1 MNLRS
6 WNNKIAGTI
15 KRPVAV
21 AASIRQLRRGSL
33 LSATLMTRLCVR
45 LRAFAVCAALAAAI
59 PFTVSA
65 QTNYYTTNGT
75 EYAVIG
81 ALPGDQMFPDVALST
96 NGGYV
101 VWQDNATDGDGWGI
115 SARRLDSTLSG
126 SLSSFRVNVTGSNDQ
141 ENARV
146 TLLKN
151 GGAVFV
157 WQGGKESY
165 QHIFARYL
173 TPTNTWLTTTDLV
186 VSAFTNNFQINPAIA
201 TLNNSNIVVVWSSF
215 NQASTNSLLD
225 VYAKILSPSG
235 ATVKAEFL
243 VNQFTNWNQR
253 TPAVAA
259 LNNGGFVVAW
269 VSEQQR
275 ATAPN
280 LGTNSTYYMAGSIV
294 VPSVDIYARLFQSD
308 GTVSGNEFIV
318 NTDGN
323 PCANPA
329 VAAAS
334 DGTFMVA
341 WSGRDMAVYTNG
353 WNVYA
358 RPFSGNGI
366 GGNLLTVNTHLSGNQ
381 FAPRL
386 NAIGLDYMFVWT
398 SLDITGK
405 GIYGRFVHSDG
416 TPTSGEFQVNT
427 TAISQQL
434 QPVVASDG
442 VNQFL
447 AIWTSYTASPS
458 SYDLFAQRY
467 INVNVLMLAMPA
479 PFVYAPFVVS
489 NNAYQ
494 PQLQVSWAPL
504 TGISVSNYQ
513 VYVDGAGPLAVTKTN
528 FWLMTAV
535 NGLTTNS
542 THSFQL
548 TYVKP
553 DGHESPR
560 SAPTSATTWSG
571 VKWGGIPYEWMVTY
585 YGSDM
590 STWPA
595 ASAPVGAAGNPT
607 LQTIFL
613 SGGNPQD
620 SSTWLTTRLVS
631 TQQGMFLNWNT
642 QPGFTYQVQVS
653 TAFTNWSNFGLPRFA
668 AGATDSVLVGGSAV
682 GYYRVVLVR

>member
-1 MNLRS
+1 M
-6 WNNKIAGTI
+6 
-15 KRPVAV
+15 
-21 AASIRQLRRGSL
+21 
-33 LSATLMTRLCVR
+33 
-45 LRAFAVCAALAAAI
+45 
-59 PFTVSA
+59 PFIVSA
-65 QTNYYTTNGT
+65 QTNYYSTNGT

-126 SLSSFRVNVTGSNDQ
+126 TLSTFRVNATGSNDQ

-173 TPTNTWLTTTDLV
+173 TPSNTWLTTTDLV
-186 VSAFTNNFQINPAIA
+186 VSAFTNNFQVNPAIA

-235 ATVKAEFL
+235 ATVKAEYL

-259 LNNGGFVVAW
+259 LKNGGFVVAW

-275 ATAPN
+275 STAPV

-308 GTVSGNEFIV
+308 GTASGNEFIV

-353 WNVYA
+353 WDACA
-358 RPFSGNGI
+358 RPFSANGN
-366 GGNLLTVNTHLSGNQ
+366 GGNLLMVNTHRSGNQ

-386 NAIGLDYMFVWT
+386 NATGLDYMLVWT
-398 SLDITGK
+398 SMDISGK
-405 GIYGRFVHSDG
+405 GIFGRFVHSDG

-427 TAISQQL
+427 TTISQQL

-467 INVNVLMLAMPA
+467 INVNALMLAMPA

-489 NNAYQ
+489 NNVYQ

-504 TGISVSNYQ
+504 SGIAVSNYQ
-513 VYVDGAGPLAVTKTN
+513 VYVDGAGPLAVTKSN
-528 FWLMTAV
+528 VWLMTAA

-548 TYVKP
+548 AYVKP
-553 DGHESPR
+553 NGDQSPR
-560 SAPTSATTWSG
+560 SAPTSAATWSG

-590 STWPA
+590 STWP
-595 ASAPVGAAGNPT
+595 SANSPVGTAGNQT

-613 SGGNPQD
+613 SGGNPKD

-631 TQQGMFLNWNT
+631 TPQGMFLNWNT
-642 QPGFTYQVQVS
+642 QSGFTYQVQVS
-653 TAFTNWSNFGLPRFA
+653 SDFITWSNVGLPRFA
-668 AGATDSVLVGGSAV
+668 AGANDSVFVGGGGI
-682 GYYRVVLVR
+682 GYYRIVLLR